1 MRYAQIRKMDISN
14 GEGLG
19 VALFTQGCY
28 IHCRN
33 CFNKDL
39 WNYNGGNQY
48 DIVTQQTIL
57 SLIEKPYIKRFS
69 ILGGEPLSEQNKDDL
84 SMLCALIKEKR
95 PEIKIWCYTGNI
107 YEDIVNEYRVL
118 LQYIDYLVDGPYIDE
133 LRDLTLKFRGSSN
146 QRIINVQ
153 RSLKENKTIVYKE

>member
-57 SLIEKPYIKRFS
+57 
-69 ILGGEPLSEQNKDDL
+69 
-84 SMLCALIKEKR
+84 
-95 PEIKIWCYTGNI
+95 
-107 YEDIVNEYRVL
+107 
-118 LQYIDYLVDGPYIDE
+118 
-133 LRDLTLKFRGSSN
+133 
-146 QRIINVQ
+146 
-153 RSLKENKTIVYKE
+153 